1 MKHWIANYSVK
12 CKDGHE
18 VEVEAT
24 NIEANSILEA
34 LEVVKRD
41 HTEPLKGQPN
51 VECVIIWNIGIIDDD
66 VFPEEGEDYDQ

>member
-12 CKDGHE
+12 CRNGHE
-18 VEVEAT
+18 VEMEVTGIMAD
-24 NIEANSILEA
+24 NIVDA

-41 HTEPLKGQPN
+41 HTNKLKNDPN
-51 VECVIIWNIGIIDDD
+51 VECVVIWDICIIEDD